1 MVTDM
6 ISYLFFESLVTMDQ
20 LLVNETIKTV
30 KWWFSTFHYDSNIY
44 FGFMQVLAIPY
55 N

>member
-1 MVTDM
+1 MRMVTDM

-30 KWWFSTFHYDSNIY
+30 K
-44 FGFMQVLAIPY
+44 
-55 N
+55 

>member
-20 LLVNETIKTV
+20 LLVNETIETV
-30 KWWFSTFHYDSNIY
+30 K
-44 FGFMQVLAIPY
+44 
-55 N
+55 